1 MAYRSAHQIMRDL
14 MDMYTYEFPF
24 QIVFSQLPY
33 YLCANYIHTRVHAG
47 GSMPDCRQYYRA
59 NKKYGALPRTLECN
73 RDRRIYSSS
82 PFFYLRDLQLFTD
95 FNII

>member
-1 MAYRSAHQIMRDL
+1 

-73 RDRRIYSSS
+73 RDGRIHQVR
-82 PFFYLRDLQLFTD
+82 FFICAIYNLFTD